1 MRLRFLT
8 LSLISST
15 LLLWSGNCLAQP
27 VDDVA
32 YKDWRGVRHD
42 LYYLIGWQVVATAII
57 YNAPFEFSNW
67 NRQEKD
73 QLGTDQWRRNVTNP
87 VWDKDHWGVNYVLH
101 PYWGAG
107 YYIRGRERGFS
118 RKESFWISALYSTVY
133 EFGIESF
140 LEEPSIQ
147 DIIVTPVAGSLLG
160 LYFEKVRNRILLQ
173 SRPLSWTDKM
183 KLGLTDPLG
192 ALNRGVNRLI
202 GLEDTSGS
210 QLVIGI
216 QPVNA
221 AAVQPGR
228 GPDRVQYQHV
238 DAVDGLRLTF
248 DYRW

>member
-1 MRLRFLT
+1 MRFRLP
-8 LSLISST
+8 
-15 LLLWSGNCLAQP
+15 LLLLFVAPLLLGSGYSRAQP
-27 VDDVA
+27 ADGA
-32 YKDWRGVRHD
+32 YKDWQGVRHD

-67 NRQEKD
+67 SPNEKD
-73 QLGTDQWRRNVTNP
+73 QLGFEQWRENFTNP

-118 RKESFWISALYSTVY
+118 RSESFWISALYSTIY

-160 LYFEKVRNRILLQ
+160 LYFENVRNRILSQ
-173 SRPLSWTDKM
+173 PRPIPWFDKF

-192 ALNRGVNRLI
+192 ALNRGVNRLV
-202 GLEDTSGS
+202 GLEYTGSPPLLLSVRPVYALSDQPDT
-210 QLVIGI
+210 
-216 QPVNA
+216 
-221 AAVQPGR
+221 GR
-228 GPDRVQYQHV
+228 TDSPQHLT
-238 DAVDGLRLTF
+238 DEIDGFSLTF
-248 DYRW
+248 EYRW